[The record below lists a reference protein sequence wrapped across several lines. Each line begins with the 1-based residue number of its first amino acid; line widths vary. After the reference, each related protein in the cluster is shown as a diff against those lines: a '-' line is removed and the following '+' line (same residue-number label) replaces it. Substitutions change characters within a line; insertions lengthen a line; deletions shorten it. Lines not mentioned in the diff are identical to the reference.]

1 MIERERPKKGGET
14 RPIKAAVISTDPA
27 CLEAVRAA
35 LADSPDVE
43 LGLELDVPFT
53 EIADPQ
59 LDRLRRLE
67 PAVVLLDLESDP
79 RVGLKFAQFLLDEGY
94 TQAMIGAGADVSPE
108 LLLAAM
114 QAGIV
119 EFLTKPL
126 SMDDLRE
133 ALERLWRKTGRKSR
147 EDVEHEPGRVLA
159 VFGAKGGAGSTS
171 FATNLAVEIH
181 RLSRRKTLLVDL
193 DLELGETALLLGME
207 PRFSFVDLV
216 RNFHRVDAGL
226 LASYIERHESGI
238 ELLSAPYQPTDPE
251 EMSPDRVSKI
261 LGFLRDKYDYIVV
274 DTPKTYSPVALTGI
288 EMSSEL
294 YLLTTADLQ
303 SLRNVTRCLPLLR
316 QIAER
321 KEKGWLKLVV
331 NRYDSR
337 QLISLDE
344 VEKTLGLKV
353 FATLRNDY
361 RAVMESINA
370 GRPSVMDGKSPYAQ
384 DVRTIAA
391 RIVGVAPGDDED
403 RGGLL
408 SRFLGAI
415 RGGQEP
421 VRRDSP
427 EHTVRSS
434 G

>member
-1 MIERERPKKGGET
+1 MNDRERTTSGGDT
-14 RPIKAAVISTDPA
+14 RSVQAAVISTDPA

-35 LADSPDVE
+35 LAEAQDVE
-43 LGLELDVPFT
+43 LGLELSVPFT

-94 TQAMIGAGADVSPE
+94 TQAMIGAGADLSPE

-119 EFLTKPL
+119 EFLPKPL
-126 SMDDLRE
+126 SPEDLRE
-133 ALERLWRKTGRKSR
+133 ALDRLWRKTGRKSR
-147 EDVEHEPGRVLA
+147 DDLEHEPGRVLS

-171 FATNLAVEIH
+171 FATNLAVEVH

-207 PRFSFVDLV
+207 PRFSIVDLV
-216 RNFHRVDAGL
+216 RNFHRVDGGL
-226 LASYIERHESGI
+226 LASYIERHESGV

-251 EMSPDRVSKI
+251 EVSPDRVAKI
-261 LGFLRDKYDYIVV
+261 LDFLRDRYDYIVV
-274 DTPKTYSPVALTGI
+274 DTPKTFSPVALTGI
-288 EMSSEL
+288 EESSEL

-344 VEKTLGLKV
+344 VEKTLGMEV

-361 RAVMESINA
+361 RAVMESINE

-384 DVRTIAA
+384 DIRAIAA
-391 RIVGVAPGDDED
+391 RIVGVAPGDADD
-403 RGGLL
+403 RGGLF

-415 RGGQEP
+415 RGGQESAL
-421 VRRDSP
+421 RDSP
-427 EHTVRSS
+427 EHTVRAR

>member
-1 MIERERPKKGGET
+1 
-14 RPIKAAVISTDPA
+14 
-27 CLEAVRAA
+27 
-35 LADSPDVE
+35 
-43 LGLELDVPFT
+43 VPFT

-94 TQAMIGAGADVSPE
+94 TQAMIGAGSDLSPE

-119 EFLTKPL
+119 EFLPKPL
-126 SMDDLRE
+126 SPEDLRE
-133 ALERLWRKTGRKSR
+133 ALDRLWRKTGRKSR
-147 EDVEHEPGRVLA
+147 EDLQHEPGRVLA

-207 PRFSFVDLV
+207 PKFSILDLV

-226 LASYIERHESGI
+226 LASYIERHESGV

-251 EMSPDRVSKI
+251 DVRVERVAQI
-261 LGFLRDKYDYIVV
+261 LDFLRERYDFIIV
-274 DTPKTYSPVALTGI
+274 DTPKTFSPVALSGI
-288 EMSSEL
+288 EQSDEL

-337 QLISLDE
+337 QIITLDE
-344 VEKTLGLKV
+344 VEKTLDLDV
-353 FATLRNDY
+353 YATLANDY
-361 RAVMESINA
+361 RALMESINE
-370 GRPSVMDGKSPYAQ
+370 GRPSVMDGKSNYAH
-384 DVRTIAA
+384 DVRSIAA
-391 RIVGVAPGDDED
+391 REVGIEAAPHQDGGGLFSRVLGAF
-403 RGGLL
+403 RGGRNSGL
-408 SRFLGAI
+408 R
-415 RGGQEP
+415 E
-421 VRRDSP
+421 SP
-427 EHTVRSS
+427 EQTVKAS